1 MLEQNERTWRNR
13 LPPTAG
19 TGARAVE
26 RCDTADSTGVED
38 FNDATGAAVDYRSC
52 PLCEFDGA
60 EYDDV
65 YFHLMTVHRKST
77 ISSVLLDRD

>member
-19 TGARAVE
+19 TGARAVNQS
-26 RCDTADSTGVED
+26 DIADSIGFED
-38 FNDATGAAVDYRSC
+38 FTITGDEVDYQRC
-52 PLCEFDGA
+52 PICEFESTEHDG
-60 EYDDV
+60 V
-65 YFHLMTVHRKST
+65 YCRLMTVHRKST